1 MKPEELVAVWRLG
14 AKDARRSARHLFEKH
29 DYMFALFAGHLYL
42 EKLLKALAARK
53 LQNYPPYGHNL
64 FNLAKSAG
72 LDLTAE
78 QAAFLDRV
86 TKYNIAARYED
97 EKLEFRKRCTR
108 QFCQTELA
116 EIERF
121 GKWLEKM
128 F

>member
-1 MKPEELVAVWRLG
+1 
-14 AKDARRSARHLFEKH
+14 
-29 DYMFALFAGHLYL
+29 MFALFAGHLYL